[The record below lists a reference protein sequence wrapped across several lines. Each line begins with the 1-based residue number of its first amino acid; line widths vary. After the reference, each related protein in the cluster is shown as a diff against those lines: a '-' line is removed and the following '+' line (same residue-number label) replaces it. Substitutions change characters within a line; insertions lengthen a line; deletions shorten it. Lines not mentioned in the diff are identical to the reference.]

1 MTEISGIGIISAFL
15 AGIIS
20 FLSPCVLPL
29 VPGYLSFIAGQ
40 SLDEIERHL
49 FSRERLA
56 VLGLSFCFVLGFSL
70 IFISLGAGASAVGQ
84 FLSAYRYETNIVGGV
99 VIIVFGVFMTGLV
112 KISWLE
118 RDFRFH
124 GLGGGGRALS
134 AVLLGIA
141 FAFGWTP
148 CIGPILG
155 AILAVSASSPGSG
168 TALLSIYSLGLG
180 IPFIVVALFTDWSLH
195 HIRRIRH
202 YGPNLHRIAGILLIT
217 MGLLMV
223 TGKMTTL
230 SIWMLKAAPWLG
242 TLG

>member
-1 MTEISGIGIISAFL
+1 MIEISGIGIITAFL
-15 AGIIS
+15 AGVIS

-29 VPGYLSFIAGQ
+29 VPGYISFIAGQ
-40 SLDEIERHL
+40 SLDEIERRL

-56 VLGLSFCFVLGFSL
+56 TLGFSL
-70 IFISLGAGASAVGQ
+70 CFVFGFSLVFVSLGAGASAVGR
-84 FLSAYRYETNIVGGV
+84 FLSAYRYETNIIGGV
-99 VIIVFGVFMTGLV
+99 VIIVFGVFMTGL
-112 KISWLE
+112 IRLSWFE
-118 RDFRFH
+118 REFRFH
-124 GLGGGGRALS
+124 GLGGGGRSLS

-180 IPFIVVALFTDWSLH
+180 IPFLVVALFTDWSLH

-202 YGPNLHRIAGILLIT
+202 YGPVLHKVAGLLLIA

-223 TGKMTTL
+223 TGQMTRV
-230 SIWMLKAAPWLG
+230 SIWMLDALPWLG